1 MALKRS
7 SRITRE
13 PLRMPEIT
21 LVPLIDTAFTLLIIF
36 MVTAPMMHLSIK
48 VDLPDSKTAQATKVE
63 EESIVV
69 EIDAQGQVHFGQKVY
84 AIEQD
89 KTKLIA
95 LKHDIMH
102 GLSRANNA
110 IFLFADR
117 SLRYQKIVDLF
128 DVLNSI
134 EGVQHVALVTQ
145 RVA

>member
-1 MALKRS
+1 MARS
-7 SRITRE
+7 SRIGRA

-21 LVPLIDTAFTLLIIF
+21 LVPLIDTALTLLIIF
-36 MVTAPMMHLSIK
+36 MVTAPMMRLTIK

-69 EIDAQGQVHFGQKVY
+69 EIDGRGQVHFGQHVY
-84 AIEQD
+84 AIEHD
-89 KTKLIA
+89 KSKLA
-95 LKHDIMH
+95 TLKRDITQQV
-102 GLSRANNA
+102 SRTNNA

-128 DVLNSI
+128 DVLNAI

-145 RVA
+145 RIA

>member
-1 MALKRS
+1 MARS
-7 SRITRE
+7 SRIKRGA
-13 PLRMPEIT
+13 LRMPEIT